1 MSACTI
7 CGHESHGNRVCPELV
22 LPLRDGFYKPQGGG
36 GGHSHDEED
45 ERLHYEVA
53 LEAASVAAAVA
64 ASVAAEC
71 ASLSAIAFPCEIA
84 SLPPVCPNT

>member
-1 MSACTI
+1 MSACSI
-7 CGHESHGNRVCPELV
+7 CGHESHGTRVCPELV

-36 GGHSHDEED
+36 GGHSHDED
-45 ERLHYEVA
+45 ECLRYEVD
-53 LEAASVAAAVA
+53 AAVA
-64 ASVAAEC
+64 ASVAAPVAASC